1 MNRRLVLAAAAVG
14 MFATNLD
21 FFALNLAIPGMAQE
35 LGVSTT
41 DMQWALSGYMLSLAA
56 FLIPG
61 GRLGDI
67 FGRKRMLITGLV
79 IFGLSS
85 LAGGLAQSAGV
96 VIAARIVQGVGAAI
110 LFPLCVA
117 VVANAYR
124 EGGQERAIGNLYGLA
139 AVATA
144 MGPFV
149 GGFLTEQWSWRWVL
163 LINVPTAAVAILLT
177 LRGVPESRDETVPRR
192 LDLLGLT
199 AVAIGIGAVTFAVDR
214 GDAWGWGSAQ
224 TVGVFAAGAALLIA
238 FVAIER
244 RVRWPLVDLSL
255 FRNAPYVAVT
265 LLGMTANVVFVVT
278 TFSSTLFLQDVEG
291 HSPMDAGLIFLA
303 ASAMIG
309 VAGPLSGRLAERFN
323 VSRVMAVSM
332 GVGAVGLLVLAVE
345 SELAIYIPALS
356 VFGLG
361 YGLCWSLVSVGTQRV
376 VPASQAGEASG
387 VSLAIVIGAAG
398 LCVAIAATLIES
410 LSTGA
415 TAEGQAIE
423 DILTVLAIASVI
435 IAIPLAILGR
445 TRAAG
450 ARSNRSG

>member
-1 MNRRLVLAAAAVG
+1 
-14 MFATNLD
+14 
-21 FFALNLAIPGMAQE
+21 
-35 LGVSTT
+35 
-41 DMQWALSGYMLSLAA
+41 
-56 FLIPG
+56 
-61 GRLGDI
+61 
-67 FGRKRMLITGLV
+67 
-79 IFGLSS
+79 
-85 LAGGLAQSAGV
+85 
-96 VIAARIVQGVGAAI
+96 
-110 LFPLCVA
+110 
-117 VVANAYR
+117 
-124 EGGQERAIGNLYGLA
+124 
-139 AVATA
+139 
-144 MGPFV
+144 
-149 GGFLTEQWSWRWVL
+149 
-163 LINVPTAAVAILLT
+163 
-177 LRGVPESRDETVPRR
+177 VPESRDETVPRR

>member
-21 FFALNLAIPGMAQE
+21 FFALNLAIPGMAEE

-41 DMQWALSGYMLSLAA
+41 DMQWALSGYMLSLGA

-67 FGRKRMLITGLV
+67 VGRRRMMVVGLA

-85 LAGGLAQSAGV
+85 LAGGLAESAGV
-96 VIAARIVQGVGAAI
+96 VIAARIVQGLGAAI

-124 EGGQERAIGNLYGLA
+124 DGGQQRAIGNLYGLA

-149 GGFLTEQWSWRWVL
+149 GGLLTEQLSWRWVL

-177 LRGVPESRDETVPRR
+177 LRGVPESRDETVPPRI
-192 LDLLGLT
+192 DLLGLAAI
-199 AVAIGIGAVTFAVDR
+199 AVGIGAITFAVDR
-214 GDAWGWGSAQ
+214 GEEWGWGSAQ
-224 TVGVFAAGAALLIA
+224 TVGVFAAGAMLVVA

-265 LLGMTANVVFVVT
+265 LLGMTANIVFVVT
-278 TFSSTLFLQDVEG
+278 TFASTLYLQDVRG
-291 HSPMDAGLIFLA
+291 HSPIDAGLIFLA
-303 ASAMIG
+303 ASGMVGI
-309 VAGPLSGRLAERFN
+309 AGPLSGRLAERFN
-323 VSRVMAVSM
+323 VSRVMASAM
-332 GVGAVGLLVLAVE
+332 GIGAVGLLVLAAE
-345 SELAIYIPALS
+345 SDLAVYIPALA

-361 YGLCWSLVSVGTQRV
+361 YGLCWSLVSVGTQEV
-376 VPASQAGEASG
+376 VPGSQAGEASG
-387 VSLAIVIGAAG
+387 ISLAIVVGVAG
-398 LCVAIAATLIES
+398 LCVAIASALIES
-410 LSTGA
+410 IAAGGTG
-415 TAEGQAIE
+415 EGAAIE

-435 IAIPLAILGR
+435 AAIPLAVLGR
-445 TRAAG
+445 APTPADSR
-450 ARSNRSG
+450 